1 MAVSKIYACPGHGE
15 HPAHHFKYLHYPDLE
30 RDPLPRFCG
39 ICGYDSQ
46 ADDFAAQPSAPHI
59 EKSIRRAGDATFR
72 QMEGQ
77 AEERMDM
84 AAEMTGMDR
93 SEFNDLKITD
103 IKDNLREG
111 DTADMPVNNDVSR
124 AIEADTTNY
133 GFRPQLAPMAGGGG
147 GHVPDALGNT
157 PLGYSAMT
165 TQGPHAY
172 AGARAA
178 TMVGAFH
185 RKNSHNIIAAG
196 TEKSYSGKSG

>member
-1 MAVSKIYACPGHGE
+1 MAVNIIYACPGTE
-15 HPAHHFKYLHYPDLE
+15 AHPAHQFAYFHYPDKA

-39 ICGYDSQ
+39 ICGYDSE
-46 ADDFAAQPSAPHI
+46 AETFTAQPSMPHI

-84 AAEMTGMDR
+84 AADMTGLDR

-111 DTADMPVNNDVSR
+111 DTANVDVVNDVTK
-124 AIEADTTNY
+124 AMEQAPQDY
-133 GFRPQLAPMAGGGG
+133 GFRTPLAPAAAGGGG
-147 GHVPDALGNT
+147 SIPDQFGIT
-157 PLGYSAMT
+157 PNQHAARAHS
-165 TQGPHAY
+165 GPHAF

-178 TMVGAFH
+178 DMVRNAH
-185 RKNSHNIIAAG
+185 IRNPDKAG
-196 TEKSYSGKSG
+196 TARQIEKRFNG

>member
-1 MAVSKIYACPGHGE
+1 MPVKKVYACPGTDK
-15 HPAHHFKYLHYPDLE
+15 HPPHHFGYLHYPDLE

-39 ICGYDSQ
+39 ICGADSE
-46 ADDFAAQPSAPHI
+46 AETFAAQPSAPHI

-103 IKDNLREG
+103 IKDNQREG
-111 DTADMPVNNDVSR
+111 DTANVEVHNDVTK
-124 AIEADTTNY
+124 AMEVAPENY
-133 GFRPQLAPMAGGGG
+133 GFRPQMAPMAAGGGG
-147 GHVPDALGNT
+147 SIPDARGVT
-157 PLGYSAMT
+157 PLQYAAAAA
-165 TQGPHAY
+165 QGPYPY

-178 TMVGAFH
+178 TQLGQFH
-185 RKNSHNIIAAG
+185 RQNHQAMTARATTHAHKG
-196 TEKSYSGKSG
+196 